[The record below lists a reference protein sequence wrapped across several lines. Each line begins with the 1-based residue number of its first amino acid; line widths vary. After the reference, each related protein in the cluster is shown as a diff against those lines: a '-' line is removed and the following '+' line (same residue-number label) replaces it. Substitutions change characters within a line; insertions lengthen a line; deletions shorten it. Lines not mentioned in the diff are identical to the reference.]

1 MTTRATADE
10 RFRQRVEA
18 LERVSMALGPQS
30 LFQLAKC
37 LGANDR
43 TLRQTLDSG
52 GLGEGQYERT
62 PSTRVSRAEI
72 ISRFDDVLPDLQPS
86 QVAEILRRVADE
98 LEVDEIKRLRG
109 SRDLGGL

>member
-1 MTTRATADE
+1 MTTRTVAEE
-10 RFRQRVEA
+10 RFQQRAAA
-18 LERVSMALGPQS
+18 LERVSRALGPQS
-30 LFQLAKC
+30 LFQLAKR

-62 PSTRVSRAEI
+62 PSTRVSRADI
-72 ISRFDDVLPDLQPS
+72 ISRFDDVLPDLQPP

-98 LEVDEIKRLRG
+98 IVD
-109 SRDLGGL
+109 S